1 MAMEAVLKQ
10 ESMTDIVRKYGVST
24 PVTGSDVIKLI
35 KPIKYICWNNLRWVK
50 ANISLYIKKDMH
62 VVSYTQAKRKDIC
75 IKYHIRIHTN
85 KSFNSFTGAIVLV
98 GWTWK
103 K

>member
-35 KPIKYICWNNLRWVK
+35 KPIKHICWNSLRLVK
-50 ANISLYIKKDMH
+50 ANVSLYIKKNMH

-75 IKYHIRIHTN
+75 IKHHIRIHTQ

-98 GWTWK
+98 EWTWK

>member
-50 ANISLYIKKDMH
+50 ANVSLYIKKICTSYH
-62 VVSYTQAKRKDIC
+62 THKQNERIFVLNIISEYTQK
-75 IKYHIRIHTN
+75 
-85 KSFNSFTGAIVLV
+85 KSFNPFTEAIVLV